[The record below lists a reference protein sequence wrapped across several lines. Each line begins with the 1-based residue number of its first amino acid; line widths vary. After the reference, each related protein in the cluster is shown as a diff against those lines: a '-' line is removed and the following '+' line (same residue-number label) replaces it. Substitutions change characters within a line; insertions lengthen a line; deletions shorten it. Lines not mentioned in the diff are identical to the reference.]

1 MGIGSAA
8 LSIRNCDIKWTKALE
23 GGFVVGSL
31 TGDDADDGRGG
42 SGGGAAETKVL
53 DTKTRTIEK

>member
-1 MGIGSAA
+1 
-8 LSIRNCDIKWTKALE
+8 LE

-31 TGDDADDGRGG
+31 TADDGRGG